1 MTMNKDNIIELIE
14 HELVQAD
21 EAQSD
26 ADFEKHM
33 YAIHTLTSLY
43 TNDTS
48 NNRKTRDNTYNV
60 ASSFKKSVHNSNQS
74 SSNKSMDISA
84 EELQAMGAKMPSTM
98 QQQSSVQN
106 STQGSKLTTDDNI
119 GNGDSIFDF

>member
-1 MTMNKDNIIELIE
+1 MNKDNIIELIE

-43 TNDTS
+43 ANDTS

-60 ASSFKKSVHNSNQS
+60 ASSFKKSVYNSNQS
-74 SSNKSMDISA
+74 NSNKSTDISA
-84 EELQAMGAKMPSTM
+84 EELQAMGAKVPSTM

>member
-60 ASSFKKSVHNSNQS
+60 ASSFKKSVYNSNQS
-74 SSNKSMDISA
+74 SSNKSTDISA
-84 EELQAMGAKMPSTM
+84 EELQTMGAKVPSTM

>member
-1 MTMNKDNIIELIE
+1 MTMNKEHIIELIE

-43 TNDTS
+43 TNSTR

-60 ASSFKKSVHNSNQS
+60 ASSFKKSVYNSNQS
-74 SSNKSMDISA
+74 SSNKSTDISA
-84 EELQAMGAKMPSTM
+84 EELQAMGAKVPSTM

>member
-1 MTMNKDNIIELIE
+1 MNKDNIIELIE
-14 HELVQAD
+14 RELVQAD

-43 TNDTS
+43 TTGS
-48 NNRKTRDNTYNV
+48 SKSTKARDNTYNV
-60 ASSFKKSVHNSNQS
+60 ASSFKKTGDKPNS
-74 SSNKSMDISA
+74 SSKSEDISA
-84 EELQAMGAKMPSTM
+84 AELQAMGAKIPSSM
-98 QQQSSVQN
+98 QQQSSN
-106 STQGSKLTTDDNI
+106 STQSSKLTTDDNI

>member
-43 TNDTS
+43 ANDTS

-60 ASSFKKSVHNSNQS
+60 ASSFKNSVHNSNQS
-74 SSNKSMDISA
+74 SSNKSTDISA
-84 EELQAMGAKMPSTM
+84 EELQAMGAKVPSTM

>member
-43 TNDTS
+43 TSGSS
-48 NNRKTRDNTYNV
+48 NIRKTRDNTYNV
-60 ASSFKKSVHNSNQS
+60 ASSFKKTVHNSN
-74 SSNKSMDISA
+74 SSNEPTDISA
-84 EELQAMGAKMPSTM
+84 EELQAMGAKVPSSM
-98 QQQSSVQN
+98 KHQSSVHN
-106 STQGSKLTTDDNI
+106 TSQGSKLTTDDNI

>member
-43 TNDTS
+43 TNGTS

-60 ASSFKKSVHNSNQS
+60 ASSFKKSVYNSNQS
-74 SSNKSMDISA
+74 SSNKSTDISA
-84 EELQAMGAKMPSTM
+84 EELQAMGAKVPSTM

>member
-1 MTMNKDNIIELIE
+1 MDKDKIIELIE

-43 TNDTS
+43 TNGSS
-48 NNRKTRDNTYNV
+48 NTRKTRDNTYNV
-60 ASSFKKSVHNSNQS
+60 ASSFKKTVHNSNS
-74 SSNKSMDISA
+74 SDKSTDISA
-84 EELQAMGAKMPSTM
+84 EELQAMGAKVPSSL

-106 STQGSKLTTDDNI
+106 STQSSKLTTDDNI

>member
-1 MTMNKDNIIELIE
+1 
-14 HELVQAD
+14 
-21 EAQSD
+21 
-26 ADFEKHM
+26 M

-60 ASSFKKSVHNSNQS
+60 ASSFKNSVHNSNQS
-74 SSNKSMDISA
+74 SSNKSTDISA
-84 EELQAMGAKMPSTM
+84 EELQAMGAKVPSTM

>member
-43 TNDTS
+43 ANDTS

-60 ASSFKKSVHNSNQS
+60 ASSFKKSVYNSNQS
-74 SSNKSMDISA
+74 NSNKSTDISA
-84 EELQAMGAKMPSTM
+84 EELQAMGAKVPSTM